1 MSVVVLFL
9 HPTMADDED
18 HLPVEPHNFN
28 YGIGRW
34 GESDFFQVADA
45 HQQWEQILSL
55 MPSQADR

>member
-1 MSVVVLFL
+1 MSVVVLVL

-18 HLPVEPHNFN
+18 HLLNLTISN
-28 YGIGRW
+28 YGIGMR
-34 GESDFFQVADA
+34 ESDFFQVADA

>member
-1 MSVVVLFL
+1 MSVVVLVL

-34 GESDFFQVADA
+34 ESQTSSKSRTLTNKADIISHA
-45 HQQWEQILSL
+45 F
-55 MPSQADR
+55 PG